1 MIAIK
6 KQLNRSF
13 LKKLNKITT
22 YSIRILL
29 FLTKGDYY
37 VFKYIRIK
45 ALIKVSI
52 N

>member
-6 KQLNRSF
+6 KQINRSF
-13 LKKLNKITT
+13 LKKLNKITLIVLE
-22 YSIRILL
+22 YFFFLIR
-29 FLTKGDYY
+29 GDYY
-37 VFKYIRIK
+37 VFKYISIK